1 MFLTMTRSKVLI
13 LIFSFLSFFLFFRL
27 WMGSGSFPRIWD
39 MENQIAV
46 LEKSNTDKQERNRK
60 LLAEIEEFRN
70 GDDAVEERAR
80 SDFGMVKRGETFYQ
94 IILKPDEQESS
105 LQQSLKNSQEQTKE

>member
-1 MFLTMTRSKVLI
+1 MSRSKVLI
-13 LIFSFLSFFLFFRL
+13 LIFSMLSILLFFRL
-27 WMGSGSFPRIWD
+27 WMGAGSFPRIWD
-39 MENQIAV
+39 MEKQIEV
-46 LEKSNTDKQERNRK
+46 LEKSNTEKQEENRK

-94 IILKPDEQESS
+94 VILKPEPQEPATISP
-105 LQQSLKNSQEQTKE
+105 QNNQ

>member
-1 MFLTMTRSKVLI
+1 MSRTKVLI
-13 LIFSFLSFFLFFRL
+13 LVFSVLSIFLFFRL

-39 MENQIAV
+39 MEKQIEV
-46 LEKSNTDKQERNRK
+46 LEKSNADKQEQNRK
-60 LLAEIEEFRN
+60 LTAEIEEFRN

-94 IILKPDEQESS
+94 VILKPDEQKPVP
-105 LQQSLKNSQEQTKE
+105 QSPKDAEEQTYKEQSQ

>member
-1 MFLTMTRSKVLI
+1 
-13 LIFSFLSFFLFFRL
+13 
-27 WMGSGSFPRIWD
+27 
-39 MENQIAV
+39 MEKQIEV
-46 LEKSNTDKQERNRK
+46 LEKSNADRQEQNRK

-94 IILKPDEQESS
+94 VILKPTKQAEAPVNSSGQNTVEQET
-105 LQQSLKNSQEQTKE
+105 QE